1 MAQRACGNTDAFA
14 TAWRNTGTD
23 KSAIKAMEKGLDDL
37 MNICKHVLAV
47 VDAELGTS
55 DEPPAAAVQPPDAPA
70 EEDA

>member
-1 MAQRACGNTDAFA
+1 
-14 TAWRNTGTD
+14 
-23 KSAIKAMEKGLDDL
+23 MEKGLDDL

-70 EEDA
+70 EENA